1 MTEEQNKSPNP
12 VQQTPYSARAQ
23 ERQERRM
30 AKQAARQE
38 RMAAREARHAA
49 RAQRIHRDWT
59 FEMKLGEK
67 VYSFNWRWHPQEP
80 EPGAEE
86 SAAPA
91 PTVEAAKNETA
102 ATDNAQ

>member
-12 VQQTPYSARAQ
+12 VQQTTYSVRAQ

-80 EPGAEE
+80 EPVEE
-86 SAAPA
+86 APVSV
-91 PTVEAAKNETA
+91 PTIEAVEDEAAASNSS
-102 ATDNAQ
+102 Q